1 MAEPP
6 PAALALSVY
15 VKLLRAAGAIDAWV
29 EPAIIA
35 AGLTPTQFGVLEALM
50 HKGPLTQVA
59 LGRKILTSPG
69 NMTDVIGKLE
79 RRGLVRRGRAPGD
92 RRAVLVALTE
102 AGRAQI
108 EALFPRH
115 EAAIAAAM
123 AALTPAELTTLGGL
137 LRRLGLGAAGAGLP
151 RVPGLA
157 AGPGGTHLDGKSFD
171 IE

>member
-1 MAEPP
+1 MAAPP

-15 VKLLRAAGAIDAWV
+15 VKLLRAAGAIDARV
-29 EPAIIA
+29 EPAIAA
-35 AGLTPTQFGVLEALM
+35 AGLTPTQFGVLEALA
-50 HKGPLTQVA
+50 HKGPLTQAA

-92 RRAVLVALTE
+92 RGARVGPLPA
-102 AGRAQI
+102 AGQTPI
-108 EALFPRH
+108 PSLLPPPPALF
-115 EAAIAAAM
+115 AGAL
-123 AALTPAELTTLGGL
+123 AALAPAELETLGGL
-137 LRRLGLGAAGAGLP
+137 LRRLGRGAAGAGQP

-157 AGPGGTHLDGKSFD
+157 ADRGGTHLGGKSFD